1 MGVICPPDHPSI
13 HRPLILT
20 TSIPITN
27 PLTIM
32 ASTGNYWWMTP
43 IQAVA
48 TLGAAVN
55 FGGSALQSPLIMPML
70 QMPEVPAVHAGKM
83 TAYPLHNSE
92 HFFPPLNMLCTLSN
106 LGLTVFCF
114 LNRDS
119 SRACADKLPFVGSAL
134 GLMVPMNRRMA
145 TLADNLNVNSADDKS
160 EKELRHLQKRWQ
172 KLNYGR
178 ATIMIAS
185 AIAGVFGLLQDG

>member
-1 MGVICPPDHPSI
+1 MG
-13 HRPLILT
+13 

-70 QMPEVPAVHAGKM
+70 QMPEGPAVH
-83 TAYPLHNSE
+83 
-92 HFFPPLNMLCTLSN
+92 
-106 LGLTVFCF
+106 
-114 LNRDS
+114 
-119 SRACADKLPFVGSAL
+119 ADKLPFVGSAFGLSVATTAYAL
-134 GLMVPMNRRMA
+134 GIMVPMNRRMA
-145 TLADNLNVNSADDKS
+145 ALSDNLNVNSADDKS
-160 EKELRHLQKRWQ
+160 EKELRQLQKRWQ

-178 ATIMIAS
+178 APIMIAS
-185 AIAGVFGLLQDG
+185 AIAGVFGLLQDGSTLRL

>member
-1 MGVICPPDHPSI
+1 
-13 HRPLILT
+13 
-20 TSIPITN
+20 
-27 PLTIM
+27 M

-83 TAYPLHNSE
+83 TAYLLHNSE

-106 LGLTVFCF
+106 LGLTVFCY

-119 SRACADKLPFVGSAL
+119 SSACADKLPFVGTAFGLSVATTAYAL
-134 GLMVPMNRRMA
+134 GIMVPMNRRMA
-145 TLADNLNVNSADDKS
+145 TLSDNLNVNSADDKS
-160 EKELRHLQKRWQ
+160 EKELRQLQKRWQ

-185 AIAGVFGLLQDG
+185 AIAGVFGLLQDGSTLRL

>member
-1 MGVICPPDHPSI
+1 MGICLFDTPSI
-13 HRPLILT
+13 HHLLIPT
-20 TSIPITN
+20 TSVPTAN
-27 PLTIM
+27 PFTIM

-83 TAYPLHNSE
+83 TAYLLHNSE

-119 SRACADKLPFVGSAL
+119 SRACAL
-134 GLMVPMNRRMA
+134 GIMVPMTRRMA
-145 TLADNLNVNSADDKS
+145 TLADNLNVNSA
-160 EKELRHLQKRWQ
+160 
-172 KLNYGR
+172 Y
-178 ATIMIAS
+178 
-185 AIAGVFGLLQDG
+185 